1 MKKLASF
8 VGAVLSAA
16 VALAQPLPSLA
27 QPFPSR
33 PVKIVVPA
41 AAGGATDALSRSVA
55 SRLAEVWNQ
64 PVVVENRPGAT
75 QIIGGEYVA
84 KSAPD
89 GYTLLISDAATFV
102 MNPILHRNLPYTRS
116 SFTPITVLTRF
127 PWVIVVHPSVPA
139 TSFQELV
146 AHARANPGKL
156 SYGSFGLGSSGHI
169 SMDYLKNLLGID
181 IVHVPYKGASPAV
194 TDLLAGQIQ
203 LMMVTPLLVEP
214 HARAG
219 KLRLIAAATRERI
232 PRLPELPT
240 VSESGVAGYDA
251 GTWFALAGPAGM
263 PRELTHAIYG
273 AVKGVLYEPAFKEK
287 YIDRQWFEIV
297 ADTPEDFATF
307 LGTEFERW
315 ENLIRLSGVKVQ

>member
-1 MKKLASF
+1 MKQLGPF
-8 VGAVLSAA
+8 VGAVLWAA
-16 VALAQPLPSLA
+16 VALA

-33 PVKIVVPA
+33 PVKIIVPA

-55 SRLAEVWNQ
+55 SRLAEIWNQ

-102 MNPILHRNLPYTRS
+102 MNHILHRNLPYTRS

>member
-1 MKKLASF
+1 MKRLGSFAS
-8 VGAVLSAA
+8 AVLWAA
-16 VALAQPLPSLA
+16 VAVA

-41 AAGGATDALSRSVA
+41 AAGGATDALSRSIA
-55 SRLAEVWNQ
+55 SRLAEVWSQ

-84 KSAPD
+84 RSAPD
-89 GYTLLISDAATFV
+89 GHTLIISDAATFV
-102 MNPILHRNLPYTRS
+102 MNPILHKNLPYTRN

-139 TSFQELV
+139 TNFQELV
-146 AHARANPGKL
+146 AHARANRGKL

-181 IVHVPYKGASPAV
+181 IVHVPYKGAGPAV
-194 TDLLAGQIQ
+194 TDLLGGQIQ

-232 PRLPELPT
+232 PRLPGLPT
-240 VSESGVAGYDA
+240 VSESGVPGYDA

-263 PRELTHAIYG
+263 PRELTHAIYD
-273 AVKGVLYEPAFKEK
+273 AVKKVLYEPAFKER
-287 YIDRQWFEIV
+287 YIDKQWFEIV
-297 ADTPEDFATF
+297 ANTPEDFTTL
-307 LGTEFERW
+307 LGAEYERW
-315 ENLIRLSGVKVQ
+315 QDLIRLSGVKVD

>member
-1 MKKLASF
+1 MRKLGSF
-8 VGAVLSAA
+8 VGAVLWTA
-16 VALAQPLPSLA
+16 VALA

-75 QIIGGEYVA
+75 QIIGGDYVA

-102 MNPILHRNLPYTRS
+102 MNPILHKNLPYTRR

-139 TSFQELV
+139 TSFQEF
-146 AHARANPGKL
+146 AAYARANPGKL

-181 IVHVPYKGASPAV
+181 IVHVPYKGAGPAV

-240 VSESGVAGYDA
+240 VSESGVPGYDA

-273 AVKGVLYEPAFKEK
+273 AVKSVLSEPAFKEK
-287 YIDRQWFEIV
+287 YIDKQWFEIV
-297 ADTPEDFATF
+297 ANTPEDFAAF